1 MGKTSR
7 KGRGGDITIRVELDL
22 DLCRGLQ
29 HRGVL
34 GLEGV
39 SMKRNQKEGTYRT
52 RWPRYQFLLQD
63 QEHVWDSILVQ
74 DSISRPA

>member
-1 MGKTSR
+1 VGKGER
-7 KGRGGDITIRVELDL
+7 GDITIRVGLDL

-39 SMKRNQKEGTYRT
+39 SMKRTQKEGTYRT
-52 RWPRYQFLLQD
+52 QWPRYQFLLRD

-74 DSISRPA
+74 DSIFRPA